1 MEDIEAEI
9 QSYIDNETRVED
21 KAPIEVECDEESGA
35 VEKQGK
41 KRRFQSK
48 VWNFFTMI
56 EGRNP
61 PRASCNFCKTD
72 LAANVNRSGTS
83 GLWNHHKTL

>member
-1 MEDIEAEI
+1 MEDIEAKI
-9 QSYIDNETRVED
+9 QSYIDNETGVQD
-21 KAPIEVECDEESGA
+21 KAPIESGVQDQAPVEI
-35 VEKQGK
+35 GK

-61 PRASCNFCKTD
+61 PRASCYFCKTD
-72 LAANVNRSGTS
+72 LAANVKRSGTS

>member
-21 KAPIEVECDEESGA
+21 KAPIEATCDEESSA

-41 KRRFQSK
+41 KKKIS
-48 VWNFFTMI
+48 I
-56 EGRNP
+56 
-61 PRASCNFCKTD
+61 
-72 LAANVNRSGTS
+72 
-83 GLWNHHKTL
+83 